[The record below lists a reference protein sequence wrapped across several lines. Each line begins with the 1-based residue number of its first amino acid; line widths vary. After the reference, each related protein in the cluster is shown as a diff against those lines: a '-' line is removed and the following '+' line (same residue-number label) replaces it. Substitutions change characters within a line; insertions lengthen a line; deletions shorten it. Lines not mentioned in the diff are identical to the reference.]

1 MRFTSKL
8 IILILFYLS
17 FLQNSFSD
25 NHNIYET
32 LEIIKNDLKT
42 LKEQFILAQLKL
54 RPHQMNNQIL
64 S

>member
-32 LEIIKNDLKT
+32 LEIIKNDFIT
-42 LKEQFILAQLKL
+42 LKRAVYSDSIELK
-54 RPHQMNNQIL
+54 N
-64 S
+64 